1 MLRCGSAGHRVGTTV
16 KHSRCGGAIG
26 MFVRIQNHDD
36 DTCTEQSPPQP
47 PLRIGVVEDHESVVL
62 GLSTLLADQADL
74 LLVAS
79 APTVDELLAITSDLD
94 LAILDLRLRDGSSP
108 TGNVQRLSA
117 AGIGVLVFTG
127 GGGFVSGA
135 IGRCGRGAGGWSA
148 SPSPTTWWCRRFG
161 GAAAGDSVITTDWA
175 TAVDS
180 DPDLSIVGLS
190 PQQLR
195 VLELYASGGET
206 TNRVARLTGLAAPT
220 VTEYLGGRIRTKYA
234 EAGRPAP
241 TKTELYKRAVEDGHL
256 PIPRSSHQR

>member
-1 MLRCGSAGHRVGTTV
+1 MRVGRAQGRYNCETFAV
-16 KHSRCGGAIG
+16 RGAIG

-62 GLSTLLADQADL
+62 GGLSTLLADQADL

-127 GGGFVSGA
+127 GEDSYLVRLAAAAGVLGVVRKSEPNDVVVQA
-135 IGRCGRGAGGWSA
+135 IR
-148 SPSPTTWWCRRFG
+148 

>member
-1 MLRCGSAGHRVGTTV
+1 MRVGRAQGRYNCETFV
-16 KHSRCGGAIG
+16 VRGAIG

-36 DTCTEQSPPQP
+36 DTCTDQP
-47 PLRIGVVEDHESVVL
+47 SLRRPLRIGVVEDHESVVL
-62 GLSTLLADQADL
+62 GLSTLLADQSDL

-127 GGGFVSGA
+127 GEDPYLVRLAAAAGVLGVVRKSEPNDVVVQA
-135 IGRCGRGAGGWSA
+135 IR
-148 SPSPTTWWCRRFG
+148 
-161 GAAAGDSVITTDWA
+161 GAAAGDAVITTDWA

-195 VLELYASGGET
+195 VLELYASGET

-220 VTEYLGGRIRTKYA
+220 VTEYLGRIRTKYA

-241 TKTELYKRAVEDGHL
+241 SKTELYKRAVEDGHL